1 MRSRKIALRIAFLIL
16 GQALFLYGGEPVNE
30 IRVMVLD
37 PGHFHASLVQKEMYP
52 QLSKRV
58 DVYAPLGGD
67 VLDYLNRVTAFNLR
81 KENPTTWEVELHA
94 SPDFLGRMLR
104 EHPGN
109 VVILAGRNLP
119 KIDRI
124 KASVDAG
131 LSVLADKPWI
141 IRPAD
146 FQKLSSVLD
155 EAEKKKVAVYD
166 IMTERYEISSILQRE
181 LVNDAAVFGTLL
193 PGTEAQP
200 AISAKSV
207 HNLMKVVAGIPIRRP
222 SWFFDVDEY
231 GEGLADVGTH
241 VVDLVQWTAFPD
253 KALDYRKD
261 VHVLAGKHWP
271 TVISKAQFQRITG
284 EEDFPQQL
292 AGHVKAGSLEYLC
305 NNSVQYTLGGAHV
318 SLSIL
323 WNWEAPEGAGDF
335 YEAVFRGSK
344 ARIELRQGKE
354 QHYVPELY
362 VVPNSASMQSEVFEN
377 LKRKVEA
384 LQTLYP
390 GLSIEQRAGEARLV
404 VPERFRVGHEE
415 HFAQVTR
422 QFFQYV
428 KAPQTMPSW
437 EKSNMLMKYFIT
449 TKGVEL
455 AR

>member
-1 MRSRKIALRIAFLIL
+1 MRSRKIPLRIAFLIL
-16 GQALFLYGGEPVNE
+16 CQALFLYGGESLNE
-30 IRVMVLD
+30 IKVMVLD
-37 PGHFHASLVQKEMYP
+37 PGHFHAALVQKEMYP
-52 QLSKRV
+52 ELSKRV
-58 DVYAPLGGD
+58 YVYAPVGGD

-81 KENPTTWEVELHA
+81 QKDPTNWEIELHA
-94 SPDFLGRMLR
+94 SPDFLERMLR
-104 EHPGN
+104 ERPGN
-109 VVILAGRNLP
+109 IVILAGRNLP

-124 KASVDAG
+124 KASIDAG
-131 LSVLADKPWI
+131 LPVLADKPWI

-146 FQKLSSVLD
+146 FQKLSNVLD
-155 EAEKKKVAVYD
+155 EAEQKKVAAYD
-166 IMTERYEISSILQRE
+166 IMTERYEVTSILQRE
-181 LVNDAAVFGTLL
+181 LVNDTAVFGTLL

-200 AISAKSV
+200 AISARSV

-261 VHVLAGKHWP
+261 VQVLAGKHWP
-271 TVISKAQFQRITG
+271 TVISKAQFQRVTG
-284 EEDFPQQL
+284 EEDFPRQL
-292 AGHVKAGSLEYLC
+292 AAHVKAGSLEYLC
-305 NNSVQYTLGGAHV
+305 NNSVQYTLGGVHV
-318 SLSIL
+318 GLSIL

-335 YEAVFRGSK
+335 YEATFRGSK

-354 QHYVPELY
+354 QHYIPELY
-362 VVPNSASMQSEVFEN
+362 VVSNSGSVSNDVFEN
-377 LKRKVEA
+377 LNQKVAA
-384 LQTLYP
+384 LQSRYP
-390 GLSIEQRAGEARLV
+390 GLAIERHAGEARLV
-404 VPERFRVGHEE
+404 IPERFRVGHEE

-422 QFFQYV
+422 RFFEYV